1 MEKIDKLKLFIELP
15 LGIQLKMLE
24 FQVASGNPMDPHVFE
39 KDIKATTKNG
49 GFDWNTIIGDYFW
62 SEVLQGNYN
71 LFFERFPNSEY
82 PKFAYAKVSGD
93 YKLCLVYKN
102 TNLANNLEYPYI
114 VNPEIRNLYSYL
126 KNKDK
131 TYTIH
136 YISKI
141 FTEKELYEK
150 MLHNNNTNISIQK
163 EEKTF
168 PRVMLVKQ
176 KSTDKWDKRVVI
188 AKKQGYYIAWIN
200 ATTLE
205 DAKLEVDTYKWSYGK
220 EIDEEFVVTKEEIS
234 KSFNIPIDKLIIKD

>member
-39 KDIKATTKNG
+39 KDIKAIAKNG

-62 SEVLQGNYN
+62 SEVLQGNYD
-71 LFFERFPNSEY
+71 LFFERFPDSEY
-82 PKFAYAKVSGD
+82 PKFAYAKISGD

-102 TNLANNLEYPYI
+102 INPANNLEYPFL
-114 VNPEIRNLYSYL
+114 VDPEICNLSSYL
-126 KNKDK
+126 KNKNK

-141 FTEKELYEK
+141 FTGKELAEK
-150 MLHNNNTNISIQK
+150 MLHNKYTNISIQK

-234 KSFNIPIDKLIIKD
+234 ESFNIPIDKIIIK

>member
-1 MEKIDKLKLFIELP
+1 MKDSNTLKLFIELP

-24 FQVASGNPMDPHVFE
+24 CQVASGNPKNPHVFE
-39 KDIKATTKNG
+39 KNIRADISSG
-49 GFDWNTIIGDYFW
+49 GFTWNNFISDNFW
-62 SEVLQGNYN
+62 TDVLLGNYD
-71 LFFERFPNSEY
+71 LFFQKFPDLEY

-93 YKLCLVYKN
+93 YKLCLIYKN
-102 TNLANNLEYPYI
+102 SNPSNNLEYPFI
-114 VNPEIRNLYSYL
+114 VNSEICDLYSYL
-126 KNKDK
+126 KNKNK
-131 TYTIH
+131 SFTSH
-136 YISKI
+136 YMSKI
-141 FTEKELYEK
+141 FTKKELEEK

-220 EIDEEFVVTKEEIS
+220 ELEDEFVITKKEIS
-234 KSFNIPIDKLIIKD
+234 ESFNIPIDKLIIKD

>member
-1 MEKIDKLKLFIELP
+1 MEIISKLKLFIELP

-24 FQVASGNPMDPHVFE
+24 FQVASGNPMNLYVFE
-39 KDIKATTKNG
+39 KDIRSNISSG
-49 GFDWNTIIGDYFW
+49 GFTWDRFIDSDFW
-62 SEVLQGNYN
+62 IEVLKGNYE
-71 LFFERFPNSEY
+71 LFFKRFPESEY

-102 TNLANNLEYPYI
+102 TNLDNNLEYPYI
-114 VNPEIRNLYSYL
+114 VNPEICNIGSYL

-131 TYTIH
+131 SYTIH
-136 YISKI
+136 YMSKI
-141 FTEKELYEK
+141 FTKKELEEK

-234 KSFNIPIDKLIIKD
+234 KSFNIPIDKLIIK

>member
-1 MEKIDKLKLFIELP
+1 MKNSDKLKLFIELP

-102 TNLANNLEYPYI
+102 TNLDNNLEYPYI
-114 VNPEIRNLYSYL
+114 VNPEICNIGSYL

-131 TYTIH
+131 SYTIH
-136 YISKI
+136 YMSKI
-141 FTEKELYEK
+141 FTKKELEEK

-188 AKKQGYYIAWIN
+188 AKKQGYYISWMY

-205 DAKLEVDTYKWSYGK
+205 DAKFEVNTNKWLYGK

-234 KSFNIPIDKLIIKD
+234 KSFNIPIDKLIIK